1 MEQEKVLRKSM
12 IKRRAR
18 GFLSFLL
25 SLIMA
30 IEVIGPVQAFAAN
43 ITPTESGQTGTLNPG
58 DTITYGDSRYAV
70 NVALLR

>member
-30 IEVIGPVQAFAAN
+30 IETFGPMQLVVSADDA
-43 ITPTESGQTGTLNPG
+43 ESTTDGHL
-58 DTITYGDSRYAV
+58 
-70 NVALLR
+70 